1 MKTAPDYE
9 GLGAQFGIA
18 GALLL
23 ALAVPAS
30 KWGWV
35 LFLASNAFWF
45 LFAVKLKY
53 RKLAWQTIIF
63 SGTSILGIA
72 NTFYPGNPVQSWLTN
87 LFFAT
92 QSWITSLFV

>member
-1 MKTAPDYE
+1 MKNAPDYE

-23 ALAVPAS
+23 ALAIPVS

-45 LFAVKLKY
+45 VFAVKLKY
-53 RKLAWQTIIF
+53 RKLAWQTVVF
-63 SGTSILGIA
+63 SASVLGIA
-72 NTFYPGNPVQSWLTN
+72 NAFYPGNPFQR
-87 LFFAT
+87 
-92 QSWITSLFV
+92 WITDLFV